1 MIAIYK
7 RELRSFFHSFIGFLF
22 IAVNLFFL
30 GLYCTIYNLMN
41 SYPYFSYAIAGCMF
55 VFLFS
60 VPILTMRVMADDRRN
75 RTDQLILTAPVSV
88 GRIVIGKYLA
98 TLTVFAI
105 PCAIICLYPLVLSR
119 FGKVP
124 YGETYVAILGFFLYG
139 AACIAIGVLVSSLTE
154 NIVIAAVLCFV
165 VLFVGYMMPGL
176 CGLISET
183 GNLLTKILG
192 CFDIYTPF
200 ESLLGGTLDLT
211 AVVYYLTLIA
221 LALFLSAQAV
231 QKRRYSIS
239 VRQLRFGAF
248 STGMIVVAVAIAVL
262 VNALVR
268 QLPEE
273 KTVIDVTSNRLYTL
287 TDQTREYVDTMAEDV
302 TIYVWS
308 AEDSMDQ
315 TVVKTLDR
323 YASLSDHIRVEYVD
337 PRVNPRF
344 YTSYAESAPTA
355 GSLIVVSDL
364 RSKVIEASDLYESTY
379 AYDESSYYGYSEQVT
394 GYDAEGQITAALNY
408 VLSEDMPVVYLI
420 TGHGERSLETSYTSA
435 LAKANVTSESLHLMD
450 VDAIPDDA
458 AALMILGPTSD
469 LSADDV
475 EKVTAYLER
484 GGKVMIT
491 LTMTEEE
498 LPNLQ
503 SLLAYMGL
511 STESGIVVE
520 ESAEHYYRNPFFELP
535 EMSYSTYTAGVNGTY
550 YVFSPYN
557 CGLRIPED
565 TDEITYDVFL
575 KSSDDAFLMKDYV
588 NATDYSQKE
597 GDPDGPFAL
606 GVEAVKTLD
615 ASGDATADGASG
627 DADGDATADGASADA
642 ISATMIVLASAETF
656 TEAADEMV
664 SGANRTVFMNIVSAF
679 SDQELNVSIPAKSYD
694 MQLLSVTQAG
704 IIRLGVLLVILLPLG
719 CLIAGFVIWMRRRRR

>member
-165 VLFVGYMMPGL
+165 ALFVGYMMPGL

-420 TGHGERSLETSYTSA
+420 TGHGERSLETSYSSA

-491 LTMTEEE
+491 LTMTEDE

-520 ESAEHYYRNPFFELP
+520 ESTEHYYRNPFFELP

-565 TDEITYDVFL
+565 TEEITYDVFL

-615 ASGDATADGASG
+615 ASGDATADGAS
-627 DADGDATADGASADA
+627 ADAT
-642 ISATMIVLASAETF
+642 SATMIVLASAETF

>member
-344 YTSYAESAPTA
+344 YTTYTESAPTA
-355 GSLIVVSDL
+355 GSLIVASAL

-379 AYDESSYYGYSEQVT
+379 AYDETSYYGYSEQVT

-469 LSADDV
+469 LSSDDV

-520 ESAEHYYRNPFFELP
+520 ESTEHYYRNPFFELP

-575 KSSDDAFLMKDYV
+575 KSSEDSFLMKDYV

-615 ASGDATADGASG
+615 ASGDAGEATADGASG
-627 DADGDATADGASADA
+627 DAATGEAT
-642 ISATMIVLASAETF
+642 SATMIVLASAETF

-694 MQLLSVTQAG
+694 MQLLSVTQAS
-704 IIRLGVLLVILLPLG
+704 IIRLGVLFVILLPLA
-719 CLIAGFVIWMRRRRR
+719 CLIAGFVIWIRRRRR

>member
-344 YTSYAESAPTA
+344 YTSYAESAPAA

-435 LAKANVTSESLHLMD
+435 LEKANVTSESLHLMD
-450 VDAIPDDA
+450 VDAIPDDV

-520 ESAEHYYRNPFFELP
+520 ESTEHYYRNPFFELP

-615 ASGDATADGASG
+615 ASGDATADGAS
-627 DADGDATADGASADA
+627 ADAT
-642 ISATMIVLASAETF
+642 SATMIVLASAETF

>member
-503 SLLAYMGL
+503 SLLTYMGL

-520 ESAEHYYRNPFFELP
+520 ESTEHYYRNPFFELP

-565 TDEITYDVFL
+565 TEEITYDVFL

-615 ASGDATADGASG
+615 ASGDATADGAS
-627 DADGDATADGASADA
+627 ADAT
-642 ISATMIVLASAETF
+642 SATMIVLASAETF

-719 CLIAGFVIWMRRRRR
+719 CLIAGFVIWIRRRRR

>member
-379 AYDESSYYGYSEQVT
+379 SYDESSYYGYSEQVT

-408 VLSEDMPVVYLI
+408 VLSEDMPVVYQI

-520 ESAEHYYRNPFFELP
+520 ESTEHYYRNPFFELP

-615 ASGDATADGASG
+615 ASGDATADGAS
-627 DADGDATADGASADA
+627 ADAT
-642 ISATMIVLASAETF
+642 SATMIVLASAETF